1 MAEKINIEIRE
12 MQQRMQEFFQ
22 THWKFFLAEGI
33 FFIILGIAAII
44 VPQIFTIAITL
55 FIGWLLL
62 LGGIFQI
69 VRAIRFSSMPGFGMW
84 LLIGVLQVII
94 GYFLIAQ
101 PMKGVLTLT
110 MLMTLY
116 FVVEGIAKISLA
128 LTMRPLPHWGWVLFS
143 GFTALLLAVVVW
155 AGWPGTAAWVLG
167 LLLGIN
173 MIFLG
178 GSLVKIS
185 LYHKDSA

>member
-1 MAEKINIEIRE
+1 MAEKIDIEIRE

>member
-1 MAEKINIEIRE
+1 MADRIEIEIRE
-12 MQQRMQEFFQ
+12 MQERMQEYLRM
-22 THWKFFLAEGI
+22 HWKFFLAEGA

-44 VPQIFTIAITL
+44 VPQVFTIAIAL

-69 VRAIRFSSMPGFGMW
+69 ARAIRFSSMPGFGMW

-101 PMKGVLTLT
+101 PMKGALTLT

-116 FVVEGIAKISLA
+116 FAVEGIAKISLA
-128 LTMRPLPHWGWVLFS
+128 FMMRPLAHWGWVFFS
-143 GFTALLLAVVVW
+143 GFTALMLSVVVW

-185 LYHKDSA
+185 LHHGGNA

>member
-1 MAEKINIEIRE
+1 MADRIEIEVRE
-12 MQQRMQEFFQ
+12 MQERMQEYLRM
-22 THWKFFLAEGI
+22 HWKFFLAEGA
-33 FFIILGIAAII
+33 FFIILGITAII
-44 VPQIFTIAITL
+44 VPQIFTIAIAL

-69 VRAIRFSSMPGFGMW
+69 ARAIRFSSMPGFGMW
-84 LLIGVLQVII
+84 LLIGILQVII

-101 PMKGVLTLT
+101 PMKGALTLT

-116 FVVEGIAKISLA
+116 FAVEGIAKISLA
-128 LTMRPLPHWGWVLFS
+128 FMMRPLAHWGWVFFS
-143 GFTALLLAVVVW
+143 GFTALMLSVVVW

-178 GSLVKIS
+178 GSLVRIS
-185 LYHKDSA
+185 LHHGGNA